1 VCFSVVKS
9 RKNRVSEL
17 RNSPSLKRG
26 QKSKKKDGQ
35 LRQEKKHKPWKREV
49 VMVKNKKA
57 TNRSIAVAH

>member
-49 VMVKNKKA
+49 VMVKNKK
-57 TNRSIAVAH
+57 TNRSTAVVN